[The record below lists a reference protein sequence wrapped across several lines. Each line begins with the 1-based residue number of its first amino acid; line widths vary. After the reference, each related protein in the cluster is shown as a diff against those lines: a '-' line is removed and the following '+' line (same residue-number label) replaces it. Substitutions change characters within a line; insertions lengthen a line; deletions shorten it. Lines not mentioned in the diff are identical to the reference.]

1 MANILNI
8 SNTTLRNII
17 NKKLR
22 INIQDKRRDREISE
36 GRFIYSYICMNY
48 LGMRQIEV
56 AKSMRRDHA
65 TVIHGVKRTQ
75 ELYDV
80 DKEFK
85 KKYDDVMFIAKKMNT
100 MFTKETRRESER
112 RQSLEINHVELH
124 DLKKEIAQLKRA
136 NTSLQNR
143 LYEVSEIASI
153 LSDFNITEEHVEP
166 VKERIEL
173 YFKALEWK
181 GSGYDGTIYN
191 SHEGLANIH

>member
-17 NKKLR
+17 NKKLK
-22 INIQDKRRDREISE
+22 INIQDKKRDRDYAE
-36 GRFIYSYICMNY
+36 GRFIYSYICTNY
-48 LGMRQIEV
+48 LGMRQVEV
-56 AKSMRRDHA
+56 ARAMKRNHA
-65 TVIHGVKRTQ
+65 TIIHGVKRTL
-75 ELYDV
+75 ELYEM
-80 DKEFK
+80 DKDFK
-85 KKYDDVMFIAKKMNT
+85 KKYDDIMSIAKKMNT
-100 MFTKETRRESER
+100 MFTKETRLESER

-136 NTSLQNR
+136 NTSLQNK

-191 SHEGLANIH
+191 SHEGLSNIH